1 MTLYR
6 TFIAIELSD
15 ESRRLVAE
23 LAERLRAA
31 GATLRWMK
39 PENLHYTLS
48 FLGEIPAAQVARAV
62 VATRSAVGRTM
73 PFPVSIGGLGAFPG
87 LERPQVIW
95 VGCTEGSEALGRLS
109 GEVKAALDRERL
121 PSDPKPFRP
130 HLTLGRV
137 KDNRQ
142 WGELV
147 RAVRSH
153 RDAAIG
159 VEWVRTVTVMESRLT
174 PDGPVYTP
182 REKVLLGHGLNST
195 GT

>member
-1 MTLYR
+1 MTLHR

-15 ESRRLVAE
+15 ETRRSVAE
-23 LAERLRAA
+23 VAERLRAA
-31 GATLRWMK
+31 GATLRWVK

-48 FLGEIPAAQVARAV
+48 FLGEIPAAQLARAV
-62 VATRSAVGRTM
+62 VAMRGAVSRTL

-95 VGCTEGSEALGRLS
+95 VGCTQGAEDLGRLA
-109 GEVKAALDRERL
+109 GEVKVALGRERL

-130 HLTLGRV
+130 HLTLGRT

-147 RAVRSH
+147 RAVRAH
-153 RDAAIG
+153 RDSAIG

>member
-6 TFIAIELSD
+6 TFIAVELSD

-23 LAERLRAA
+23 IQERLRTA
-31 GATLRWMK
+31 GAALRWVR

-62 VATRSAVGRTM
+62 VATRNAAGRIV
-73 PFPVSIGGLGAFPG
+73 PFQVYIGGLGAFPS
-87 LERPQVIW
+87 LERPQVVW
-95 VGCTEGSEALGRLS
+95 VGCTEGAEALGRLA

-130 HLTLGRV
+130 HLTLGRA

-142 WGELV
+142 WGDLV
-147 RAVRSH
+147 RAVRAH
-153 RDAAIG
+153 RDSAVG
-159 VEWVRTVTVMESRLT
+159 QEWVRAVTVMESRLT
-174 PDGPVYTP
+174 PDGPIYTP

>member
-23 LAERLRAA
+23 VQERLRAA
-31 GATLRWMK
+31 GATLRWIK

-62 VATRSAVGRTM
+62 VATRSAVSHIK
-73 PFPVSIGGLGAFPG
+73 PFPVLIGGLGAFPS

-95 VGCTEGSEALGRLS
+95 LGCTEGAEALGHLAR
-109 GEVKAALDRERL
+109 EVKSALDQERL
-121 PSDPKPFRP
+121 PQDPKPFRP

-137 KDNRQ
+137 KDNRK
-142 WGELV
+142 WGDVV
-147 RAVRSH
+147 RAVRAH

-159 VEWVRTVTVMESRLT
+159 REWVRAVTVMESRLT

-182 REKVLLGHGLNST
+182 REKVLLDQGLNST
-195 GT
+195 GE